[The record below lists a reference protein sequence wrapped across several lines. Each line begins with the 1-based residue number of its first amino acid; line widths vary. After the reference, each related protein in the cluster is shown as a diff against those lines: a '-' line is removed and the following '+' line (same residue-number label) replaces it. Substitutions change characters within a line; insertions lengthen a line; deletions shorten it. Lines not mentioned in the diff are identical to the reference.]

1 MDADY
6 DLKAWDEETTLGRRV
21 FNYNYRMLGY
31 EVKAWAMVKAV
42 PMQKAKGITEV
53 AYLWQS
59 QCCAR
64 DGSGERRRVARLAR
78 RKNTC

>member
-31 EVKAWAMVKAV
+31 EVKAWAMFKAV

-59 QCCAR
+59 QVPR
-64 DGSGERRRVARLAR
+64 TRWFG
-78 RKNTC
+78 